1 MIKWNNYCNRAVRS
15 CKKWRSSTV
24 WRTAAWRQLQGDF
37 KRIAFPKHQAPHE
50 VCIANRWKKVEAL
63 WHSPPVL
70 LGITEGETA
79 IMCTT
84 QNTALLSLPHAT
96 KNTSMPNI
104 FLSAQPC
111 LQAADSSHPTALL
124 SQINF
129 TEKHKERGRKEILL
143 RKEGTAHLPAGAQ
156 KRNSNYWLNSRT
168 RLVISSHLLCWRSFT
183 QNRST
188 ISITSAWW
196 TSCFLGPFTLCSI
209 QAAPP
214 ASY

>member
-1 MIKWNNYCNRAVRS
+1 ME
-15 CKKWRSSTV
+15 
-24 WRTAAWRQLQGDF
+24 
-37 KRIAFPKHQAPHE
+37 AP
-50 VCIANRWKKVEAL
+50 

-70 LGITEGETA
+70 ISITEEESA

-84 QNTALLSLPHAT
+84 QNTTLLSLPRAT

-104 FLSAQPC
+104 FLSAQHC
-111 LQAADSSHPTALL
+111 LQVADSSHPTALL

-168 RLVISSHLLCWRSFT
+168 HLVISSHLLYWLSFT
-183 QNRST
+183 QSRSM

-196 TSCFLGPFTLCSI
+196 TPCFLGPFMLCSI
-209 QAAPP
+209 RLHHQQVINKRLNLR
-214 ASY
+214 